1 MIDATKQRFEM
12 TSTKWVHLSGLIPS
26 FSADYSSFPQ
36 SLNLSNYLLV
46 KEYITY
52 FPKLQDPDGS
62 VSTFSQRAIIDC
74 VGFSTGLL
82 AKAAKKLED
91 ISFQRFG
98 DNAGKG
104 RQGLMHVCRQLF
116 GNEDE

>member
-1 MIDATKQRFEM
+1 MRFTLFLDADSIAFSLLFLIDN
-12 TSTKWVHLSGLIPS
+12 
-26 FSADYSSFPQ
+26 
-36 SLNLSNYLLV
+36 SLNLSNYLVV

-52 FPKLQDPDGS
+52 FPKLQNPES
-62 VSTFSQRAIIDC
+62 KVSTFSQRAIIDC

-98 DNAGKG
+98 DNADKG

-116 GNEDE
+116 GNADE